1 MQLMAKSNTWKLIM
15 SLVAVT
21 IVIGTFFYS
30 NYLSELISAREKRQ
44 MEEWVTAQRII
55 ANSAIGEDIQL
66 ASIIIAEQT
75 TIPVIEANEADS
87 IMGFLNFDSSRAI
100 KNPNYL
106 KSKLIDYKAQERFI
120 KTYIDVDEQK
130 FNIYYY
136 GESSLLMQVR
146 YFPILQ
152 LLIVILFTTMMI
164 VSINNRN
171 RSIQNQLW
179 AGLAKE
185 TAHQLGTP
193 ISALS
198 GWITI
203 LKEGE
208 KQEDVIPEIEKDI
221 ERLKRI
227 SERFSMIGGSPKKE
241 LVDLQELVNHV
252 ISYIKKRAS
261 EKVQFIVENKTPSR
275 VEIKLAAELI
285 EWVIENICKNG
296 LDALEGAG
304 SITVSIHETMQEVHL
319 DIADT
324 GKGIPASLENEIF
337 NPGFSTKKRGWGVGL
352 TLAKRIVEEY
362 HNGKLFIL
370 QSTPGKGTTFRIV
383 FKK

>member
-1 MQLMAKSNTWKLIM
+1 M
-15 SLVAVT
+15 SLLAVT

-30 NYLSELISAREKRQ
+30 NYLSERISAREKRQ
-44 MEEWVTAQRII
+44 MEEWVAAQQII
-55 ANSAIGEDIQL
+55 ANATIGDDIKL
-66 ASIIIAEQT
+66 ASIVIAEQT
-75 TIPVIEANEADS
+75 TIPVIEANEKDS
-87 IMGFLNFDSSRAI
+87 VMGFLNLDSTKVI

-106 KSKLIDYKAQERFI
+106 SATLASYKQQGRLI
-120 KTYIDVDEQK
+120 KTYIDADQQK

-136 GESSLLMQVR
+136 GESSLLIQVK

-152 LLIVILFTTMMI
+152 LLVVILFTTMMI

-171 RSIQNQLW
+171 KSIQNQLW

-198 GWITI
+198 GWTTI
-203 LKEGE
+203 LKEGADQ
-208 KQEDVIPEIEKDI
+208 QEILPEMEKDI
-221 ERLKRI
+221 DRLKLI

-241 LVDLQELVNHV
+241 LVDLEELVNHV
-252 ISYIKKRAS
+252 LTYIKKRAS
-261 EKVQFIVENKTPSR
+261 EKVHFVVENQTQSK
-275 VEIKLAAELI
+275 VQLQLAPELI

-296 LDALEGAG
+296 LDAMEGAG
-304 SITVSIHETMQEVHL
+304 TITASIHDTEQEVQL
-319 DIADT
+319 DITDT
-324 GKGIPASLENEIF
+324 GKGIPTSLQGEIF
-337 NPGFSTKKRGWGVGL
+337 NPGVSTKKRGWGVGL

-362 HNGKLFIL
+362 HGGKLFIL
-370 QSTPGKGTTFRIV
+370 ESSPGKGTTFRIA